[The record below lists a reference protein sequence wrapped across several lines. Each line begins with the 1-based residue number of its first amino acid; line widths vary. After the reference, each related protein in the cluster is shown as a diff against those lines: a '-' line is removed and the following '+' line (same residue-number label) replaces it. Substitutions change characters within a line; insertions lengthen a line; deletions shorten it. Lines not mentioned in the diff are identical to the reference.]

1 VETAKFSWGLRARR
15 KVEGVYGP
23 KRRNYPTQMRPKRVF
38 GLVLVR
44 CHHPYWVVRDP
55 NQREVARHSAI
66 GTSAEILDFPPSATI
81 VTR

>member
-1 VETAKFSWGLRARR
+1 MGRNDV
-15 KVEGVYGP
+15 
-23 KRRNYPTQMRPKRVF
+23 NYPTHMRPKRVF

-44 CHHPYWVVRDP
+44 CHHPNWVVRDP

-66 GTSAEILDFPPSATI
+66 GTSAEILNFPPSATI